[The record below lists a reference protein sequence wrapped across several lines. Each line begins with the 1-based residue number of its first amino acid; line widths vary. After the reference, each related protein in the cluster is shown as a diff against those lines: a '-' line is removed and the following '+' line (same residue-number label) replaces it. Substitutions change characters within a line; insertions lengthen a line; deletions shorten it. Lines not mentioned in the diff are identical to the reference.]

1 MKITKFKPGDKVV
14 SEGASYYSSD
24 YARGTY
30 DTILAIGKE
39 MVFFRRPNGIE
50 YIWRID
56 NSDFYL
62 HNSSKEPWRTIIL
75 GNDLVAAIR
84 ETNWDLPLRKP
95 TPHMMNAI
103 NAWEGKYNA

>member
-62 HNSSKEPWRTIIL
+62 HNSSKERIIIL

-84 ETNWDLPLRKP
+84 HAGWAYDLKEP
-95 TPHMMNAI
+95 TLHMRNAI